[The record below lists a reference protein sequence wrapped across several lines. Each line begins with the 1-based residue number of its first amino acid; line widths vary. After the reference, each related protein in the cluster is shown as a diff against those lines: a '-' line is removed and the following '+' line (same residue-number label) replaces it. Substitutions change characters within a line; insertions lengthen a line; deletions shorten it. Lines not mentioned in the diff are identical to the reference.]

1 MLPECDLTYTLDLQK
16 PNRFQSLFNY
26 PIETV
31 FSKAKNVVKQIVRSR
46 LDGTLADFILQGIQA
61 ITLEDCT
68 GYFHH
73 MTSNIINAAAGLPYV
88 HK

>member
-1 MLPECDLTYTLDLQK
+1 MAPYSYIL
-16 PNRFQSLFNY
+16 N

-31 FSKAKNVVKQIVRSR
+31 FSKAKKVVKQIVRSR
-46 LDGTLADFILQGIQA
+46 LDGTLADFILQGVQA
-61 ITLEDCT
+61 ITLGDCT